1 MSSIS
6 KDEFYMREALSEAK
20 KALALGEVPIGCVVV
35 LNDRIIGRGHNV
47 RESEGDPTAHAEM
60 VALRCAAKS
69 IGDWRLDGATIYVT
83 MEPCIMCT
91 AAIIMARVE
100 RIVYATKND
109 KFGACGTVWNLPDDP
124 AFGNHPVVKGGVL
137 ENEAKEILDI
147 FFRKLRG
154 ED

>member
-6 KDEFYMREALSEAK
+6 KEELYMREALSEAK

-35 LNDRIIGRGHNV
+35 LNDRVIGRGHNV

-60 VALRCAAKS
+60 VALRRAAKS

-100 RIVYATKND
+100 KIVYATKND

-124 AFGNHPVVKGGVL
+124 AFENHPVVKGGVL
-137 ENEAKEILDI
+137 ENEAKEILDN
-147 FFRKLRG
+147 FFRKLRS